1 MIDSAGSRASGEVP
15 MTNAAYFARREEVEL
30 ALAKAAA
37 SPKVRDIH
45 LDLANRYAMLARDQ
59 HQAVELRTTA

>member
-1 MIDSAGSRASGEVP
+1 
-15 MTNAAYFARREEVEL
+15 MTNAAYFARREEAEL
-30 ALAKAAA
+30 ALARAAT

-45 LDLANRYAMLARDQ
+45 LDLANRYAMLAKDQ